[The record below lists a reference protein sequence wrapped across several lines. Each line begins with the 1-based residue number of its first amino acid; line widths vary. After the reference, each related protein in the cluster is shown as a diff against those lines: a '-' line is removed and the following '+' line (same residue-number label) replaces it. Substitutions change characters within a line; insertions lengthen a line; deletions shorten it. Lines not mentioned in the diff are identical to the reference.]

1 MNEII
6 SNFLSA
12 RNKFMPERHL
22 RQPKFPYSVC
32 RPFIKSTERIQ
43 KFMETGD
50 SKHFCQNELQ
60 KACFQHDMAYWDF
73 ND

>member
-1 MNEII
+1 
-6 SNFLSA
+6 
-12 RNKFMPERHL
+12 MPERHL

-60 KACFQHDMAYWDF
+60 KACFQHDMAY
-73 ND
+73 

>member
-6 SNFLSA
+6 SNFLLA

-50 SKHFCQNELQ
+50 SKYCYQNEL
-60 KACFQHDMAYWDF
+60 
-73 ND
+73 